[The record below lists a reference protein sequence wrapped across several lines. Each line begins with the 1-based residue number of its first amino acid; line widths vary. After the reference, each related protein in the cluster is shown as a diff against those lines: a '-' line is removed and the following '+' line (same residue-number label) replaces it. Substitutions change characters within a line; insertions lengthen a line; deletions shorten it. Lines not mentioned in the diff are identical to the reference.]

1 MSNAM
6 RKVVSFLLAAAI
18 SGSLA
23 IAGTAAADNKP
34 VLGSWGVETQFI
46 SKDIKP
52 GDDFY
57 RFVNEGWLKTATPPP
72 GFPYSNA
79 LTAASLKT
87 QAQLRIW

>member
-1 MSNAM
+1 MDNS
-6 RKVVSFLLAAAI
+6 RREVVAFLLAKEI
-18 SGSLA
+18 SGRLA
-23 IAGTAAADNKP
+23 IAGTAAAEDKP
-34 VLGSWGVETQFI
+34 VLGNWGIEKQFI

-72 GFPYSNA
+72 GLPFSNA

-87 QAQLRIW
+87 QAQLSIW

>member
-1 MSNAM
+1 MNNSM
-6 RKVVSFLLAAAI
+6 RKVVSFLLATVI

-23 IAGTAAADNKP
+23 IAGTAAAEDKP
-34 VLGSWGVETQFI
+34 VLGNWGIEKQFI

-87 QAQLRIW
+87 QAQLSIW